1 MSREQDYL
9 RAGDAISGQEGWAT
23 AIVDGVVQEL
33 FMIKDCTM
41 KFKKRKKECRSLGF
55 RGSQHKTSG
64 WTGTGE
70 FTLYYVSSFFRK
82 LMREYAKTGKDIYFT
97 ITLKNDDP
105 TATIGTQT
113 CAFYYCNIDE
123 GVLAKLDVESEV
135 LEESL
140 TCTFSDFEY
149 LDFFSSP
156 ETV

>member
-1 MSREQDYL
+1 M
-9 RAGDAISGQEGWAT
+9 
-23 AIVDGVVQEL
+23 
-33 FMIKDCTM
+33 
-41 KFKKRKKECRSLGF
+41 
-55 RGSQHKTSG
+55 
-64 WTGTGE
+64 
-70 FTLYYVSSFFRK
+70 
-82 LMREYAKTGKDIYFT
+82 
-97 ITLKNDDP
+97 KNDDP

-135 LEESL
+135 LEKSL